1 MAPQG
6 KRQKKKVQEN
16 MEVGSLAETDM
27 GKTEKEHSTL
37 DRTRRAESQQ
47 NEKDAG
53 KRKTQHINDSTC

>member
-1 MAPQG
+1 
-6 KRQKKKVQEN
+6 

-53 KRKTQHINDSTC
+53 KRKTQHINDSTCRGRNESQINKG

>member
-6 KRQKKKVQEN
+6 KKQKKKVQEN

-37 DRTRRAESQQ
+37 DRSRRAGSQQ
-47 NEKDAG
+47 KKG
-53 KRKTQHINDSTC
+53 RWKKKKFCT